1 MRRFTPFIVIG
12 ILLLCSFIVGL
23 IFDKSSDSFSI
34 WNQLTPPERGKI
46 ACINSVLPPY
56 SVAGKSTINLVSI
69 IPIPRPGGGKP
80 TIFLVSIIQIPRPG
94 GGKPTMS

>member
-34 WNQLTPPERGKI
+34 WNQLTPPKLVKHATWRPD
-46 ACINSVLPPY
+46 PP
-56 SVAGKSTINLVSI
+56 KS
-69 IPIPRPGGGKP
+69 GGGGD
-80 TIFLVSIIQIPRPG
+80 IIL
-94 GGKPTMS
+94 